1 MAAHVTGAAA
11 GPRQRR
17 RIHVVPVLVVVF
29 CASYFVIP
37 LIAMARFSF
46 QSIPM
51 VRLGWSNLF
60 DRWSLRPAFRAFHD
74 PTFMPALIYS
84 VKLAVGAIFLTLA
97 LLLPTALW
105 VHLRI
110 PKAAPLVEVLS
121 VLPYVVPPI
130 ALVVGVAGAFRA
142 HAPWF
147 LNSQLCLIPFYAV
160 LAMPFTYRALD
171 AGIRAID
178 LRTLVDAS
186 RSLGAGWGTTLWR
199 VLVPNLKSA
208 IIGSSFLTATVVLGE
223 FTIASLLLKQ
233 TLPAFSVNFYNKE
246 PQGGIAFGL
255 LSIIA
260 TTLLLV
266 LFTVFTRRP
275 GHDKTKRAPVGLTV
289 GDAPVL

>member
-1 MAAHVTGAAA
+1 MTVAAA
-11 GPRQRR
+11 PAPAAPRQRR
-17 RIHVVPVLVVVF
+17 RIKVGPVLVVLF
-29 CASYFVIP
+29 CASYFIIP

-51 VRLGWSNLF
+51 VRLGASTLF
-60 DRWSLRPAFRAFHD
+60 DRWSARPALRFIHD

-84 VKLAVGAIFLTLA
+84 AKLAIGAIIVTLG

-110 PKAAPLVEVLS
+110 PKAQALVEVLT

-130 ALVVGVAGAFRA
+130 ALVVGVAGAFRD

-186 RSLGAGWGTTLWR
+186 RSLGAGWGATLFR
-199 VLVPNLKSA
+199 VLVPNLKQA
-208 IIGSSFLTATVVLGE
+208 IIGSAFLTATVVLGE
-223 FTIASLLLKQ
+223 YTIASLLLKP
-233 TLPAFSVNFYNKE
+233 TLPVFSVGFYQKE

-255 LSIIA
+255 ITIIA
-260 TTLLLV
+260 TTLLLA

-275 GHDKTKRAPVGLTV
+275 GSRK
-289 GDAPVL
+289 GDAAGAVGMTVDIAGG

>member
-1 MAAHVTGAAA
+1 VAAHVTAAA
-11 GPRQRR
+11 APRRQRR
-17 RIHVVPVLVVVF
+17 HHHIVPALVVIF
-29 CASYFVIP
+29 CASYFFIP

-51 VRLGWSNLF
+51 VRLGWSTLF
-60 DRWSLRPAFRAFHD
+60 DRWSLRPALRAFHD

-84 VKLAVGAIFLTLA
+84 CKLAIGAIIVTLG

-110 PKAAPLVEVLS
+110 PKAGPLVEVLS
-121 VLPYVVPPI
+121 VIPYVVPPI
-130 ALVVGVAGAFRA
+130 ALVVGVAGAFRDR
-142 HAPWF
+142 APWF

-186 RSLGAGWGTTLWR
+186 RSLGAGWGATLFR
-199 VLVPNLKSA
+199 VLVPNLKAA

-223 FTIASLLLKQ
+223 FTIASLLLKP

-246 PQGGIAFGL
+246 PQGGIAFGFL
-255 LSIIA
+255 TILA
-260 TTLLLV
+260 TTLLLA
-266 LFTVFTRRP
+266 LFTVFARRP
-275 GHDKTKRAPVGLTV
+275 SDKGKRAPAGLTV
-289 GDAPVL
+289 DAPLL

>member
-1 MAAHVTGAAA
+1 VTAAA
-11 GPRQRR
+11 VPGRRRR
-17 RIHVVPVLVVVF
+17 RIHIVPALVVVF
-29 CASYFVIP
+29 CASYFFIP
-37 LIAMARFSF
+37 LIAMARFAF
-46 QSIPM
+46 QSLPM
-51 VRLGWSNLF
+51 VRLGWSTLF

-74 PTFMPALIYS
+74 PAFMPALIYS
-84 VKLAVGAIFLTLA
+84 LKLAVGAIIVTLG

-110 PKAAPLVEVLS
+110 PRAAPLVEVLS

-130 ALVVGVAGAFRA
+130 ALVVGVAGAFRDN
-142 HAPWF
+142 APWF
-147 LNSQLCLIPFYAV
+147 LSSQLCLIPFYAV

-186 RSLGAGWGTTLWR
+186 RSLGAGWGTTLFR

-208 IIGSSFLTATVVLGE
+208 IIGSAFLTATVVLGE
-223 FTIASLLLKQ
+223 FTIASLLLKP

-255 LSIIA
+255 VSILA
-260 TTLLLV
+260 TTLLLA
-266 LFTVFTRRP
+266 LFTLFTRRP
-275 GHDKTKRAPVGLTV
+275 GRDKGAAAAAGTV
-289 GDAPVL
+289 AMTVDIAGA

>member
-1 MAAHVTGAAA
+1 VTAAA
-11 GPRQRR
+11 TTPPAAAPARR
-17 RIHVVPVLVVVF
+17 RRRVHVVPVLVVVF
-29 CASYFVIP
+29 CASYFFIP

-46 QSIPM
+46 QSVPV
-51 VRLGWSNLF
+51 VRLGWSTLF
-60 DRWSLRPAFRAFHD
+60 DRWSVRPALRAFHD

-84 VKLAVGAIFLTLA
+84 CKLAIGAIIVTLG

-130 ALVVGVAGAFRA
+130 ALVVGVAGAFRD

-186 RSLGAGWGTTLWR
+186 RSLGAGWGATLFR

-223 FTIASLLLKQ
+223 FTIASLLLKP

-255 LSIIA
+255 LTIIA
-260 TTLLLV
+260 TTLLLA
-266 LFTVFTRRP
+266 LFSVFPRRP
-275 GHDKTKRAPVGLTV
+275 GRDRSKPAGLTV